1 MIFSD
6 YLRELDQNGFVVIE
20 KILSEKK
27 KINLIKKKIGKDT

>member
-27 KINLIKKKIGKDT
+27 VNLIKKKIGKDT